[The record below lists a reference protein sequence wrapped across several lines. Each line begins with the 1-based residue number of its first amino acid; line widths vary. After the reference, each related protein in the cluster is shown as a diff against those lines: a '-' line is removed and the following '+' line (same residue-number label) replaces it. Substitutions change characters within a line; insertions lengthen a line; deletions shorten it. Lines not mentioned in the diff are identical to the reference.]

1 MIASLSGYGTT
12 VSTLSKTDGC
22 VAKEPVHHDLA
33 CQNGSRSR
41 AIAFA
46 CLLWALIMSEGY
58 DFGVLNGAIV
68 RIKEDLQCS
77 AFEISL
83 LVAVTP
89 LSVIPGSLIGGA
101 LADWVGRWRSLLFC
115 CMVLAAGPL
124 GMACCSSKVA
134 LFAFRALV
142 GTGIGAG
149 LVVVSMYLAEVSPTD
164 LRGRLTLLEDVGLTV
179 GMLLGYFANLLLLG
193 MEDDWRWMLGL
204 GAVVPL
210 AVLSMLFLP
219 LVPESPRWLFAVGKE
234 DSAEET
240 LMAFVGRA
248 EAQRSIAAMRAQQRE
263 VEERRQQAAGGKS
276 SGSPQLS
283 DWSSSV
289 GDLRRSAGLRRML
302 TAGSA
307 VCIGQTACGYLAIA
321 YYSSSMLKDSIGERR
336 AFMAT
341 ISMGVAKLLV
351 EVVVVLVLEQVGR
364 RPLLLA
370 SAAATTAAS
379 AWLAFAF
386 MFSLGAMEQAL
397 GFLLFMAGF
406 SLGLGPICLVYIAEV
421 FPTEWRAKGMS
432 IVLFLSRSVGVAST
446 VAFPLLIEYVG
457 AGRTFMLQVAVNV
470 ALFIALWRVVYETG
484 GQSLE
489 ELAKV

>member
-1 MIASLSGYGTT
+1 
-12 VSTLSKTDGC
+12 
-22 VAKEPVHHDLA
+22 
-33 CQNGSRSR
+33 
-41 AIAFA
+41 
-46 CLLWALIMSEGY
+46 MSEGY

-77 AFEISL
+77 AFEIFLASGRCHAVVSHTWL
-83 LVAVTP
+83 LDRRRLSRLGWPLALFAVLLHG
-89 LSVIPGSLIGGA
+89 LSGGA
-101 LADWVGRWRSLLFC
+101 TWHGMLF
-115 CMVLAAGPL
+115 L
-124 GMACCSSKVA
+124 KVA

-379 AWLAFAF
+379 AWLA
-386 MFSLGAMEQAL
+386 
-397 GFLLFMAGF
+397 
-406 SLGLGPICLVYIAEV
+406 
-421 FPTEWRAKGMS
+421 
-432 IVLFLSRSVGVAST
+432 
-446 VAFPLLIEYVG
+446 
-457 AGRTFMLQVAVNV
+457 
-470 ALFIALWRVVYETG
+470 
-484 GQSLE
+484 
-489 ELAKV
+489 